1 MLAWWRRLAARLQA
15 LTRSSDLDRDFA
27 QELESHLE
35 MLTADNIRRGIAP
48 AEARRQAAVRLGG
61 ISSLRSR
68 HREERGFRVVDN
80 LLQDLRFAG
89 RLMARDRWF
98 SAAAIAAIALG
109 IGANTVGFTIVNA
122 AFFRGFGLHESDRLL
137 AISWRPETGRRMR
150 ASVIDLHDLQTQAR
164 SFTGIA
170 GYAFGAM
177 NISDDHAAPEQTQGA
192 WVTANHFDVLRL
204 RPILGRSFLPGEDR
218 PGAEPAVII
227 GYEIWTNRF
236 ARDPQI
242 IGRVLR
248 VNGRPATIVGV
259 LAELMKFPDNAEL
272 WVTFIPTDAQLARDV
287 RVLSLV
293 GRLADG
299 VSARQAAVEVE
310 SIARRAIT
318 AHPDATRGLIGG
330 QVEAFGDRYL
340 GDQASAMFVTVMGAV
355 VFVLLIACA
364 NVANL
369 LLSRAVSRGREVALR
384 YSLGAT
390 RLRIVRQ
397 LLIESIALAGLGG
410 LAGLILAIY
419 GISAFD
425 AAVQTSQPP
434 YWLRFTVDYRVLMYV
449 AGICVLTGV
458 MFGLAP
464 ALHVARE
471 SQHDALKEG
480 GRATL
485 GNRRTSR
492 FRTTLLVGELALT
505 LVLLCGAGLMLR
517 SFVALYASEPGF
529 DVDGLL
535 RMRMQLPASKYGTV
549 DARRQFFEQLQ
560 PRLAAIPGV
569 QGAAITTSV
578 PPLDDEEQ
586 RFEIDRRTYA
596 DHEGRPFVATVTVS
610 SSYFDVL
617 GVPMKRGRS
626 LRDLDGSAGVESA
639 VISDAFATRYFAG
652 EDPIGRRIRFV
663 ARDQGG
669 TGPAGPWRTIV
680 GVAAPF
686 LQGSSDEAFRSPVV
700 YLPLPKSAPGTVS
713 IVIRSGLPPA
723 TIMHSVRSVVQ
734 TIDIDQPVFTVETI
748 TDVIAFE
755 RLLYRIFATLFA
767 VLAFIGLLLS
777 AVGVYGVMAYAVT
790 QRTHEIGI
798 RMAVGARRGDVLW
811 LFLRR
816 GIMQIAFGL
825 LLGLPA
831 ALALARLARFRLV
844 EIEPGDPVTMM
855 AITFVLVTVAV
866 AACVLPVRKATQV
879 NPVVALRAD

>member
-1 MLAWWRRLAARLQA
+1 
-15 LTRSSDLDRDFA
+15 
-27 QELESHLE
+27 
-35 MLTADNIRRGIAP
+35 
-48 AEARRQAAVRLGG
+48 
-61 ISSLRSR
+61 
-68 HREERGFRVVDN
+68 
-80 LLQDLRFAG
+80 
-89 RLMARDRWF
+89 
-98 SAAAIAAIALG
+98 
-109 IGANTVGFTIVNA
+109 
-122 AFFRGFGLHESDRLL
+122 
-137 AISWRPETGRRMR
+137 
-150 ASVIDLHDLQTQAR
+150 
-164 SFTGIA
+164 
-170 GYAFGAM
+170 
-177 NISDDHAAPEQTQGA
+177 
-192 WVTANHFDVLRL
+192 
-204 RPILGRSFLPGEDR
+204 
-218 PGAEPAVII
+218 
-227 GYEIWTNRF
+227 
-236 ARDPQI
+236 
-242 IGRVLR
+242 
-248 VNGRPATIVGV
+248 
-259 LAELMKFPDNAEL
+259 
-272 WVTFIPTDAQLARDV
+272 
-287 RVLSLV
+287 
-293 GRLADG
+293 
-299 VSARQAAVEVE
+299 
-310 SIARRAIT
+310 
-318 AHPDATRGLIGG
+318 
-330 QVEAFGDRYL
+330 
-340 GDQASAMFVTVMGAV
+340 
-355 VFVLLIACA
+355 
-364 NVANL
+364 
-369 LLSRAVSRGREVALR
+369 
-384 YSLGAT
+384 
-390 RLRIVRQ
+390 
-397 LLIESIALAGLGG
+397 
-410 LAGLILAIY
+410 
-419 GISAFD
+419 
-425 AAVQTSQPP
+425 
-434 YWLRFTVDYRVLMYV
+434 
-449 AGICVLTGV
+449 

-464 ALHVARE
+464 ALHIARE

-492 FRTTLLVGELALT
+492 FRTTLIVGELALT

>member
-1 MLAWWRRLAARLQA
+1 MLAWWRRLAARLRA
-15 LTRSSDLDRDFA
+15 LTRSSSLDRDFA

-35 MLTADNIRRGIAP
+35 MLTADNIRRGLAP
-48 AEARRQAAVRLGG
+48 DEARRQAAVRLGA
-61 ISSLRSR
+61 ISSLQSH
-68 HREERGFRVVDN
+68 HRDERGFRVVDD

-122 AFFRGFGLHESDRLL
+122 AFFRGFGLDDSDRLL
-137 AISWRPETGRRMR
+137 AISWRPDTGRRMR
-150 ASVIDLHDLQTQAR
+150 ASVIDLQELQVQAR
-164 SFTGIA
+164 SFTEIA
-170 GYAFGAM
+170 GYSLGAM

-204 RPILGRSFLPGEDR
+204 RPMLGRTFLPGEDR

-227 GYEIWTNRF
+227 GHEIWTNRF
-236 ARDPQI
+236 ARDPQV
-242 IGRVLR
+242 IGRLLR
-248 VNGRPATIVGV
+248 VNGRSATIVGV
-259 LAELMKFPDNAEL
+259 MAERMKFPDNAEL

-299 VSARQAAVEVE
+299 VSSGQAAVEIDG
-310 SIARRAIT
+310 IARRTIDAY
-318 AHPDATRGLIGG
+318 PDATRGLRGG

-340 GDQASAMFVTVMGAV
+340 GDQARAMFITVMGAV

-369 LLSRAVSRGREVALR
+369 LLSRAMYRGREVALR

-390 RLRIVRQ
+390 RWRIVRQ
-397 LLIESIALAGLGG
+397 LLIESVALAGLGG
-410 LAGLILAIY
+410 LAGLLLAIY
-419 GISAFD
+419 GIRAFD

-434 YWLRFTVDYRVLMYV
+434 YWLQFTVDYRVLLYV
-449 AGICVLTGV
+449 AGICVTTGV
-458 MFGLAP
+458 LFGLAP

-480 GRATL
+480 ARATT
-485 GNRRTSR
+485 GNRRASR
-492 FRTTLLVGELALT
+492 FGTSLIVGELALT
-505 LVLLCGAGLMLR
+505 VVLLCGAGLMLR
-517 SFVALYASEPGF
+517 SFIALYASEPGF
-529 DVDGLL
+529 AVDGLV
-535 RMRMQLPASKYGTV
+535 RMRMQLPPSKYATV

-569 QGAAITTSV
+569 QGAALTTSV

-586 RFEIDRRTYA
+586 RIEIDGRTYA
-596 DHEGRPFVATVTVS
+596 DEEGRPWVATVTAS
-610 SSYFDVL
+610 PHYFDVL

-626 LRDLDGSAGVESA
+626 LTDPDGHVGAENV
-639 VISDAFATRYFAG
+639 VISDVFAARYFAG
-652 EDPIGRRIRFV
+652 EDPVGRRIRFV
-663 ARDQGG
+663 ARNQGE
-669 TGPAGPWRTIV
+669 TGSAEPWRTIV

-686 LQGSSDEAFRSPVV
+686 LQGSPDEAFRSPVV
-700 YLPLPKSAPGTVS
+700 YVPLRQSAPGTVS

-723 TIMHSVRSVVQ
+723 SVMQAVRSVVQ
-734 TIDIDQPVFTVETI
+734 AIDVDQPVFTVETMA
-748 TDVIAFE
+748 DVMAFE
-755 RLLYRIFATLFA
+755 RLVYRIFSTLFA
-767 VLAFIGLLLS
+767 VLAGIGLLLS

-798 RMAVGARRGDVLW
+798 RMAVGARRADVWW

-816 GIMQIAFGL
+816 GFVQIGFGL

-831 ALALARLARFRLV
+831 ALGLARLAQFRLV
-844 EIEPGDPVTMM
+844 DIEPSDPVTMM
-855 AITFVLVTVAV
+855 TITFVLVTVAIG
-866 AACVLPVRKATQV
+866 ACLLPVRKATQI
-879 NPVVALRAD
+879 NPVAALRAD